1 MGKRAGAISDEQLMG
16 YERNNLSWL
25 VLFQEYLEVKKANN
39 RKATSMKQYEKMICP
54 FLRLLPSDQA
64 NEEEITK
71 AAFQY
76 LNRPRKDGAAL
87 SNDTFNNRLTY
98 LRTFFRWCQTKKG
111 VFYDEKTGFPKAL
124 PLSDIT
130 KRHIDKRPKHQNA
143 KTLIA
148 LLSLCDQRRV
158 SGLRDY
164 ALILLQLDTG
174 IRPSEALNLSTNDVH
189 WEKPTPYI
197 DVPAEVSKTGRWR
210 PLPLNPT
217 VIKAL
222 KRYLK
227 LRPKEWA
234 ASKWGNL
241 LFLNNNGEPFKIRG
255 WQQRMKMYSE
265 KLAIK
270 ITPYQLR
277 HSAAVSSIRN
287 GANAFKVQSLLGHTT
302 MNMTLRY
309 VNLEKSDILEE
320 SKTWSPV
327 ENMKDGQ

>member
-1 MGKRAGAISDEQLMG
+1 VGKRAGAISDEQLMG

-227 LRPKEWA
+227 LRPKE
-234 ASKWGNL
+234 
-241 LFLNNNGEPFKIRG
+241 
-255 WQQRMKMYSE
+255 KMYSE